1 MPIPDFAPS
10 LNTANFFY
18 DLPRDNIAQYPLADR
33 DQSRLLV
40 FSRSRREIS
49 HRIFSDLP
57 SLLPRDSCVVVNN
70 SRVVSARLFLKKLS
84 GGKVEIFLT
93 EPVSPVHDPAIVLH
107 HHGPSVWQC
116 MIGGRN
122 VDAGTILRDKADT
135 LEALVISRNG
145 TEGVVKLTWS
155 SDESLSVVLS
165 RLGHVPLPPYIHRPD
180 DDADAERYQ
189 TIYAQN
195 EGSVAAPTAGLHFT
209 ERTLSG
215 LAEKNVTINPITL
228 HVGLGTFKLIDV
240 GNIRDYVMHA
250 ERFEFTAS
258 FINKMIN
265 NLSSDHRFV
274 TCVGTTSLRALESV
288 RWFGA
293 KLVCNNG
300 IATCVTVEQWSAYN
314 PDLQQVGILESF
326 QAVANWM
333 IDSGRIHTAGYT
345 SLLIAP
351 GCSLGTANALI
362 TNFHQPGNTL
372 LMLVAAFAGE
382 EHWKDIY
389 QSALEHSYRMLSYG
403 DASLITT

>member
-1 MPIPDFAPS
+1 MPIADIAPS
-10 LNTANFFY
+10 VNTADYFY
-18 DLPRDNIAQYPLADR
+18 DLPKDSIAQHPLPDR

-40 FSRSRREIS
+40 FSRSRREIF

-57 SLLPRDSCVVVNN
+57 NLLPGGSCVVVNN
-70 SRVVSARLFLKKLS
+70 SRVVSARLLLRKKS

-93 EPVSPVHDPAIVLH
+93 EPVAPLQDPAVVLQY
-107 HHGPSVWQC
+107 HGPSTWQC

-122 VDAGTILRDKADT
+122 VDTGTILRDDAGT
-135 LEALVISRNG
+135 LEVEVISRNG
-145 TEGVVKLTWS
+145 AEGVVRLLWS
-155 SDESLSVVLS
+155 NDDSLSMVLS
-165 RLGHVPLPPYIHRPD
+165 RLGHVPLPPYIHRSD

-209 ERTLSG
+209 ERTLDG
-215 LAEKNVTINPITL
+215 LSQRDVTINPITL
-228 HVGLGTFKLIDV
+228 HVGLGTFKPIEV
-240 GNIRDYVMHA
+240 GNISDHIMHT
-250 ERFEFTAS
+250 ERFEFTSS
-258 FINKMIN
+258 FVNNIINK
-265 NLSSDHRFV
+265 LSSDDGFI

-300 IATCVTVEQWSAYN
+300 VAADVTVEQWSSYN
-314 PDLQQVGILESF
+314 SDLQQVGILESF
-326 QAVANWM
+326 QAVADWM
-333 IDSGRIHTAGYT
+333 LQTGRSHAAGYT
-345 SLLIAP
+345 SLLLAP
-351 GCSLGTANALI
+351 GCSASVANALI

-382 EHWKDIY
+382 ENWKDIY
-389 QSALEHSYRMLSYG
+389 QSALKNSYRMLSYG